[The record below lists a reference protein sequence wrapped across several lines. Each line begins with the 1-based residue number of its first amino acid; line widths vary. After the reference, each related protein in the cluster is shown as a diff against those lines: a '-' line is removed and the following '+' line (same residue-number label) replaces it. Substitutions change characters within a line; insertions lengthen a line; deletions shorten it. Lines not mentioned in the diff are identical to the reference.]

1 MQDINSIINAFK
13 SSNNNPGSGNYYLFY
28 KMNDNEQARIRFL
41 PDKNEENRMGF
52 LVEKVMHRLTING
65 EIKTVP
71 CLSMYGES
79 CPICAVSQQFYKREG
94 DQSPNG
100 KKYWKKKQHVGQVL
114 VLEDPLPADPDTKEN
129 QEGKV
134 LFVTIGFQLFNIIK
148 SAIERGD
155 LDEVPF
161 AYNGGYDFIIAKTA
175 QGKNDKGEKVSTY
188 ALGSNFARKA
198 TSLDPDTIAMC
209 KENIVDLST
218 LLPSHPGT
226 EKIEAML
233 ESALTGT
240 DYEEESSSDSLSAAV
255 SKLSQRRKEV
265 SEAEESTS
273 DVEEA
278 AEKNKAEDVVV
289 KSPKAEPEPK
299 SEPVVEDSEDEDED
313 DILAKIKRRR
323 AQKNS

>member
-13 SSNNNPGSGNYYLFY
+13 ASSRNSGSGSYYLFY
-28 KMNDNEQARIRFL
+28 KMNDNEQATIRFL

-94 DQSPNG
+94 ENSENG

-114 VLEDPLPADPDTKEN
+114 VLEDPLPVDPDTKEN

-134 LFVTIGFQLFNIIK
+134 LYVTIGFQLFNIIK
-148 SAIERGD
+148 SSIERGD
-155 LDEVPF
+155 LEKVPF
-161 AYNGGYDFIIAKTA
+161 AFKGGYDFIIAKTP
-175 QGKNDKGEKVSTY
+175 QGKNERGEKVSTY
-188 ALGSNFARKA
+188 ALGSNFARRA
-198 TSLDPDTIAMC
+198 TDLDDDTIAMC

-218 LLPSHPGT
+218 LLPQHPGT
-226 EKIEAML
+226 EKVEAML
-233 ESALTGT
+233 EAALTGT
-240 DYEEESSSDSLSAAV
+240 DYEEESSSDSLSDAV
-255 SKLSQRRKEV
+255 SKLSQRRKDV
-265 SEAEESTS
+265 SESENEEPTS
-273 DVEEA
+273 NTDSET
-278 AEKNKAEDVVV
+278 KSEDVVV
-289 KSPKAEPEPK
+289 KSAKPESK
-299 SEPVVEDSEDEDED
+299 SEPESSIVEDDDED

-323 AQKNS
+323 AAKAS